1 MADAKT
7 RTAES
12 ITKARIELDRA
23 LAELDALR
31 TFDPAL
37 LGVVAHAMSNY
48 ITVTTATVEM
58 LQISLRDYPDA
69 DVPIWLEGIAHAANL
84 MQHSIGRLV
93 AVGAPRDFPLK
104 LDFVNVTLLI
114 QRACDYHR
122 RRAEPRGVRIVIDVD
137 GPIPLIWADRV
148 ALAVVADNFLSNAV
162 QVSPIATTVDVRIA
176 HEPGHIVCRIHDQG
190 TGLTQEEQARLFGR
204 PLPSQIAP
212 PAASGSGSTSGSG
225 YGVAIAREFIHRL
238 GGDVWCESEK
248 GLGATFAF
256 RLPASDD

>member
-1 MADAKT
+1 MVDART

-23 LAELDALR
+23 LTELDALR

-37 LGVVAHAMSNY
+37 VGVVAHAMSNY

-93 AVGAPRDFPLK
+93 AIGAPRDFPLK

-114 QRACDYHR
+114 QRACAYHR
-122 RRAEPRGVRIVIDVD
+122 RRAEPRGVRIQVDVA
-137 GPIPLIWADRV
+137 GAIPLIWADRV
-148 ALAVVADNFLSNAV
+148 ALAVVADNLLSNAV

-176 HEPGHIVCRIHDQG
+176 HEPGHVVCGIQDHG
-190 TGLTQEEQARLFGR
+190 AGLSQEEQARLFGR
-204 PLPSQIAP
+204 SLPVKTAFP
-212 PAASGSGSTSGSG
+212 PAPGSG
-225 YGVAIAREFIHRL
+225 YGVVVAREFIHRL
-238 GGDVWCESEK
+238 GGELWCESEP
-248 GLGATFAF
+248 GHGATFAF
-256 RLPASDD
+256 RLPAQDD